1 MSNIIEKENAVKKVA
16 RLMWPY
22 FRPYKLMLIVA
33 ITASIITASTNGALA
48 VAVKYVFDDMFKPND
63 YTYLYILPIVVVIIY
78 VAKSGFLFLQGFLM
92 SYIGNKVI
100 EKLRNETFEKMVK
113 MPVKYYADQS
123 TGVLMSKITNDI
135 NLVQSSI
142 PTIINMFR
150 AVLTMIGLIG
160 VVIYMNYKLA
170 VIAIILYPIFIY
182 PLSIISK
189 KLRKYSTKGQ
199 ERMGDLTSV
208 LQESFS
214 GIRVVKAFVAE
225 NKEINRF
232 EHSNAETIKYANKSV
247 LAGNLASPLTEAL
260 GSFGIGAVLLIGGYQ
275 VISGQS
281 TPGTFLAFLAALVQ
295 IYEPVKLFAASNNA
309 LQASIAASERVFA
322 VFHETD
328 EDIENHGNIECNAEG
343 KVVEFKNVSFTYD
356 NNLYALKD
364 VSFTTK
370 AGSTVAFVGPSG
382 AGKTTM
388 ANLIPRFYDVNGGAI
403 LIDGINIKEYDL
415 YSLRHNIASV
425 SQDAFLFNDTI
436 RNNIGYSKDDAT
448 DEEIFAAAKAAYAN
462 EFIESF
468 PEKYDTLCG
477 ERGVKLSGGQK
488 QRITIA
494 RALLKNPPILILD
507 EATSALDTE
516 SERIVQKALDNLMKG
531 RTSFV
536 VAHRLST
543 ILNADMIVVFNKG
556 QIEAIGKHEEIVKT
570 SATYKRLYE
579 MQFKIEQEEKIADN
593 K

>member
-1 MSNIIEKENAVKKVA
+1 
-16 RLMWPY
+16 MWPY
-22 FRPYKLMLIVA
+22 FAPYKWLMFLA

-63 YTYLYILPIVVVIIY
+63 YTYLYILPIVVVVIY
-78 VAKSGFLFLQGFLM
+78 VAKSGFLFMQGFLM

-100 EKLRNETFEKMVK
+100 EKLRNETFEKMVRL
-113 MPVKYYADQS
+113 PVKYYSNQS
-123 TGVLMSKITNDI
+123 TGVLMSRITNDI

-142 PTIINMFR
+142 PTIISMFR
-150 AVLTMIGLIG
+150 AVLTMVGLIG
-160 VVIYMNYKLA
+160 VIFYMNYQLA
-170 VIAIILYPIFIY
+170 LIALVLYPIFIF

-189 KLRKYSTKGQ
+189 KLRKYSHLGQ

-225 NKEINRF
+225 EKEVDRF
-232 EHSNAETIKYANKSV
+232 EKANAQTIKYANKSV

-260 GSFGIGAVLLIGGYQ
+260 GSFGIGAVLLMGGYQ
-275 VISGQS
+275 VISGTS
-281 TPGTFLAFLAALVQ
+281 TTGTFIAFLAALVQ
-295 IYEPVKLFAASNNA
+295 IYEPVKLFANSNNA
-309 LQASIAASERVFA
+309 LQASIAASDRVFSM
-322 VFHETD
+322 FD
-328 EDIENHGNIECNAEG
+328 EEDEVIENKGTITCNAEG
-343 KVVEFKNVSFTYD
+343 KDIEFKNVSFKYD
-356 NNLYALKD
+356 NDIYALKD
-364 VSFTTK
+364 VSFKVK

-388 ANLIPRFYDVNGGAI
+388 AHLIPRFYDVTDGAI
-403 LIDGINIKEYDL
+403 LIGGVDIKEYDL
-415 YSLRHNIASV
+415 YSLRHNIATV

-436 RNNIGYSKDDAT
+436 RNNISYSKANAT
-448 DEEIFAAAKAAYAN
+448 DEEIKKAARAAYAD

-488 QRITIA
+488 QRVTIA

-516 SERIVQKALDNLMKG
+516 SERVVQKALDNLMQG

-556 QIEAIGKHEEIVKT
+556 GIEAIGRHEEILV
-570 SATYKRLYE
+570 SSPTYKKLYE
-579 MQFKIEQEEKIADN
+579 MQFKIEEMEQEKL
-593 K
+593 

>member
-1 MSNIIEKENAVKKVA
+1 
-16 RLMWPY
+16 MWPY
-22 FRPYKLMLIVA
+22 FAPYKWLMFLA
-33 ITASIITASTNGALA
+33 IAASIITASTNGALA

-63 YTYLYILPIVVVIIY
+63 YTYLFILPIVVILIY
-78 VAKSGFLFLQGFLM
+78 VAKSGFLFMQGFLM
-92 SYIGNKVI
+92 SFIGNKVI
-100 EKLRNETFEKMVK
+100 EKLRNETFEKMVRL
-113 MPVKYYADQS
+113 PVKYYSNQS
-123 TGVLMSKITNDI
+123 TGTLMSRITNDI

-142 PTIINMFR
+142 PTIISMFR

-160 VVIYMNYKLA
+160 VIFYMNYQLA
-170 VIAIILYPIFIY
+170 LIALVLYPIFIL

-189 KLRKYSTKGQ
+189 KLRKYSHLGQ

-225 NKEINRF
+225 EKEVERF
-232 EHSNAETIKYANKSV
+232 EKANAQTIKYANKSV

-260 GSFGIGAVLLIGGYQ
+260 GSLGIGAVLLMGGYQ
-275 VISGQS
+275 VISGTS
-281 TPGTFLAFLAALVQ
+281 TTGTFIAFLAALVQ
-295 IYEPVKLFAASNNA
+295 IYEPVKLFANSNNA
-309 LQASIAASERVFA
+309 LQASIAATDRVFSM
-322 VFHETD
+322 FD
-328 EDIENHGNIECNAEG
+328 EEDELIENKGTITCNAEG
-343 KVVEFKNVSFTYD
+343 KDIEFKNVSFKYD
-356 NNLYALKD
+356 NDVYALKD
-364 VSFTTK
+364 VSFKVK

-388 ANLIPRFYDVNGGAI
+388 AHLIPRFYDVTEGAI
-403 LIDGINIKEYDL
+403 LIGGVDIKDYDL
-415 YSLRHNIASV
+415 YSLRHNIATV

-436 RNNIGYSKDDAT
+436 RNNISYSKANAS
-448 DEEIFAAAKAAYAN
+448 DEEIKEASRAAYAD

-488 QRITIA
+488 QRVTIA

-516 SERIVQKALDNLMKG
+516 SERVVQKALDNLMQG

-556 QIEAIGKHEEIVKT
+556 GIEAIGRHEEILI
-570 SATYKRLYE
+570 SSPTYKKLYE
-579 MQFKIEQEEKIADN
+579 MQFKIEEMEQEQEKL
-593 K
+593 

>member
-1 MSNIIEKENAVKKVA
+1 
-16 RLMWPY
+16 MWPY
-22 FRPYKLMLIVA
+22 FAPYKWLMFLA

-63 YTYLYILPIVVVIIY
+63 YTYLYILPIVVVVIY
-78 VAKSGFLFLQGFLM
+78 VAKSGFLFMQGFLM

-100 EKLRNETFEKMVK
+100 EKLRNETFEKMVRL
-113 MPVKYYADQS
+113 PVKYYSNQS
-123 TGVLMSKITNDI
+123 TGVLMSRITNDI

-142 PTIINMFR
+142 PTIISMFR
-150 AVLTMIGLIG
+150 AVLTMVGLIG
-160 VVIYMNYKLA
+160 VIFYMNYQLA
-170 VIAIILYPIFIY
+170 LIALVLYPIFIF

-189 KLRKYSTKGQ
+189 KLRKYSHLGQ
-199 ERMGDLTSV
+199 ERMGTLTSV

-225 NKEINRF
+225 EKEVDRF
-232 EHSNAETIKYANKSV
+232 EKANAQTIKYANKSV

-260 GSFGIGAVLLIGGYQ
+260 GSFGIGAVLLMGGYQ
-275 VISGQS
+275 VISGTS
-281 TPGTFLAFLAALVQ
+281 TTGTFIAFLAALVQ
-295 IYEPVKLFAASNNA
+295 IYEPVKLFANSNNA
-309 LQASIAASERVFA
+309 LQASIAASDRVFSM
-322 VFHETD
+322 FD
-328 EDIENHGNIECNAEG
+328 EEDEIIENKGSIPCNAEG
-343 KVVEFKNVSFTYD
+343 KDIEFKNVSFKYD
-356 NNLYALKD
+356 NDIYALKD
-364 VSFTTK
+364 VSFKVK

-388 ANLIPRFYDVNGGAI
+388 AHLIPRFYDVTDGAI
-403 LIDGINIKEYDL
+403 LIGGVDIKEYDL
-415 YSLRHNIASV
+415 YSLRHNIATV

-436 RNNIGYSKDDAT
+436 RNNISYSKANAT
-448 DEEIFAAAKAAYAN
+448 DEEIKKAARAAYAD

-488 QRITIA
+488 QRVTIA

-516 SERIVQKALDNLMKG
+516 SERVVQKALDNLMQG

-556 QIEAIGKHEEIVKT
+556 GIEAIGRHEEILV
-570 SATYKRLYE
+570 SSPTYKKLYE
-579 MQFKIEQEEKIADN
+579 MQFKIEEMEQEML
-593 K
+593 

>member
-1 MSNIIEKENAVKKVA
+1 
-16 RLMWPY
+16 MWPY
-22 FRPYKLMLIVA
+22 FAPYKWLMFLA

-63 YTYLYILPIVVVIIY
+63 YTYLYILPIVVVVIY
-78 VAKSGFLFLQGFLM
+78 VAKSGFLFMQGFLM

-100 EKLRNETFEKMVK
+100 EKLRNETFEKMVRL
-113 MPVKYYADQS
+113 PVKYYSNQS
-123 TGVLMSKITNDI
+123 TGVLMSRITNDI

-142 PTIINMFR
+142 PTIISMFR
-150 AVLTMIGLIG
+150 AVLTMVGLIG
-160 VVIYMNYKLA
+160 VIFYMNYQLA
-170 VIAIILYPIFIY
+170 LIALVLYPIFIF

-189 KLRKYSTKGQ
+189 KLRKYSHLGQ

-225 NKEINRF
+225 EKEVDRF
-232 EHSNAETIKYANKSV
+232 EKANAQTIKYANKSV

-260 GSFGIGAVLLIGGYQ
+260 GSFGIGAVLLMGGYQ
-275 VISGQS
+275 VISGTS
-281 TPGTFLAFLAALVQ
+281 TTGTFIAFLAALVQ
-295 IYEPVKLFAASNNA
+295 IYEPVKLFANSNNA
-309 LQASIAASERVFA
+309 LQASIAASDRVFSM
-322 VFHETD
+322 FD
-328 EDIENHGNIECNAEG
+328 EEDEIIENKGSIPCNAEG
-343 KVVEFKNVSFTYD
+343 KDIEFKNVSFKYD
-356 NNLYALKD
+356 NDIYALKD
-364 VSFTTK
+364 VSFKVK

-388 ANLIPRFYDVNGGAI
+388 AHLIPRFYDVTDGAI
-403 LIDGINIKEYDL
+403 LIGGVDIKEYDL
-415 YSLRHNIASV
+415 YSLRHNIATV

-436 RNNIGYSKDDAT
+436 RNNISYSKANAT
-448 DEEIFAAAKAAYAN
+448 DEEIKKAARAAYAD

-488 QRITIA
+488 QRVTIA

-516 SERIVQKALDNLMKG
+516 SERVVQKALDNLMQG

-556 QIEAIGKHEEIVKT
+556 GIEAIGRHEEIVV
-570 SATYKRLYE
+570 SSPTYKKLYE
-579 MQFKIEQEEKIADN
+579 MQFKIEEMEQEML
-593 K
+593 

>member
-1 MSNIIEKENAVKKVA
+1 
-16 RLMWPY
+16 MWPY
-22 FRPYKLMLIVA
+22 FAPYKWLMFLA

-63 YTYLYILPIVVVIIY
+63 YTYLYILPIVVVVIY
-78 VAKSGFLFLQGFLM
+78 VAKSGFLFMQGFLM

-100 EKLRNETFEKMVK
+100 EKLRNETFEKMVRL
-113 MPVKYYADQS
+113 PVKYYSNQS
-123 TGVLMSKITNDI
+123 TGVLMSRITNDI

-142 PTIINMFR
+142 PTIISMFR
-150 AVLTMIGLIG
+150 AVLTMVGLIG
-160 VVIYMNYKLA
+160 VIFYMNYQLA
-170 VIAIILYPIFIY
+170 LIALVLYPIFIF

-189 KLRKYSTKGQ
+189 KLRKYSHLGQ

-225 NKEINRF
+225 EKEVDRF
-232 EHSNAETIKYANKSV
+232 EKANAQTIKYANKSV

-260 GSFGIGAVLLIGGYQ
+260 GSFGIGAVLLMGGYQ
-275 VISGQS
+275 VISGTS
-281 TPGTFLAFLAALVQ
+281 TTGTFIAFLAALVQ
-295 IYEPVKLFAASNNA
+295 IYEPVKLFANSNNA
-309 LQASIAASERVFA
+309 LQASIAASDRVFSM
-322 VFHETD
+322 FD
-328 EDIENHGNIECNAEG
+328 EEDEVIENKGTITCNAEG
-343 KVVEFKNVSFTYD
+343 KDIEFKNVSFKYD
-356 NNLYALKD
+356 NDIYALKD
-364 VSFTTK
+364 VSFTVK
-370 AGSTVAFVGPSG
+370 AGSTIAFVGPSG

-388 ANLIPRFYDVNGGAI
+388 AHLIPRFYDVTDGAI
-403 LIDGINIKEYDL
+403 LIGGVDIKEYDL
-415 YSLRHNIASV
+415 YSLRHNIATV

-436 RNNIGYSKDDAT
+436 RNNISYSKANAT
-448 DEEIFAAAKAAYAN
+448 DEEIKKAARAAYAD

-488 QRITIA
+488 QRVTIA

-516 SERIVQKALDNLMKG
+516 SERVVQKALDNLMQG

-556 QIEAIGKHEEIVKT
+556 GIEAIGRHEEIVV
-570 SATYKRLYE
+570 SSPTYKKLYE
-579 MQFKIEQEEKIADN
+579 MQFKIEEMEQEKL
-593 K
+593 

>member
-1 MSNIIEKENAVKKVA
+1 
-16 RLMWPY
+16 MWPY
-22 FRPYKLMLIVA
+22 FAPYKWLMFLA

-63 YTYLYILPIVVVIIY
+63 YTYLYILPIVVVVIY
-78 VAKSGFLFLQGFLM
+78 VAKSGFLFMQGFLM

-100 EKLRNETFEKMVK
+100 EKLRNEIFEKMVRL
-113 MPVKYYADQS
+113 PVKYYSNQS
-123 TGVLMSKITNDI
+123 TGVLMSRITNDI

-142 PTIINMFR
+142 PTIISMFR
-150 AVLTMIGLIG
+150 AVLTMVGLIG
-160 VVIYMNYKLA
+160 VIFYMNYQLA
-170 VIAIILYPIFIY
+170 LIALVLYPIFIF

-189 KLRKYSTKGQ
+189 KLRKYSHLGQ

-225 NKEINRF
+225 EKEVDRF
-232 EHSNAETIKYANKSV
+232 EKANAQTIKYANKSV

-275 VISGQS
+275 VISGTS
-281 TPGTFLAFLAALVQ
+281 TTGTFIAFLAALVQ
-295 IYEPVKLFAASNNA
+295 IYEPVKLFANSNNA
-309 LQASIAASERVFA
+309 LQASIAASDRVFSM
-322 VFHETD
+322 FD
-328 EDIENHGNIECNAEG
+328 EEDEIIENKGRTPCNAEG
-343 KVVEFKNVSFTYD
+343 KDIEFKNVSFKYD
-356 NNLYALKD
+356 NDIYALKD
-364 VSFTTK
+364 VSFKVK

-388 ANLIPRFYDVNGGAI
+388 AHLIPRFYDVTDGAI
-403 LIDGINIKEYDL
+403 LIGGVDIKEYDL
-415 YSLRHNIASV
+415 YSLRHNIATV

-436 RNNIGYSKDDAT
+436 RNNISYSKANAT
-448 DEEIFAAAKAAYAN
+448 DEEIKKAARAAYAD

-488 QRITIA
+488 QRVTIA

-516 SERIVQKALDNLMKG
+516 SERVVQKALDNLMQG

-556 QIEAIGKHEEIVKT
+556 GIEAIGRHEEILV
-570 SATYKRLYE
+570 SSPTYKKLYE
-579 MQFKIEQEEKIADN
+579 MQFKIEEMEQEKL
-593 K
+593 

>member
-1 MSNIIEKENAVKKVA
+1 
-16 RLMWPY
+16 MWPY
-22 FRPYKLMLIVA
+22 FAPYKWLLFLA

-63 YTYLYILPIVVVIIY
+63 YTYLYILPIVVVVIY
-78 VAKSGFLFLQGFLM
+78 VAKSGFLFMQGFLM

-100 EKLRNETFEKMVK
+100 EKLRNETFEKMVRL
-113 MPVKYYADQS
+113 PVKYYSNQS
-123 TGVLMSKITNDI
+123 TGVLMSRITNDI

-142 PTIINMFR
+142 PTIISMFR
-150 AVLTMIGLIG
+150 AVLTMVGLIG
-160 VVIYMNYKLA
+160 VIIYMNYQLA
-170 VIAIILYPIFIY
+170 LIALVLYPIFIV

-189 KLRKYSTKGQ
+189 KLRKYSHLGQ
-199 ERMGDLTSV
+199 ERMGTLTSV

-225 NKEINRF
+225 EKEVDRF
-232 EHSNAETIKYANKSV
+232 EKANAQTIKYANKSV

-275 VISGQS
+275 VISGTS
-281 TPGTFLAFLAALVQ
+281 TTGTFIAFLAALVQ
-295 IYEPVKLFAASNNA
+295 IYEPVKLFANSNNA
-309 LQASIAASERVFA
+309 LQASIAASDRVFSM
-322 VFHETD
+322 FD
-328 EDIENHGNIECNAEG
+328 EEDEIIENKGRTPCNAEG
-343 KVVEFKNVSFTYD
+343 KDIEFKNVSFKYD
-356 NNLYALKD
+356 NDIYALKD
-364 VSFTTK
+364 VSFKVK

-388 ANLIPRFYDVNGGAI
+388 AHLIPRFYDVTDGAI
-403 LIDGINIKEYDL
+403 LIGGVDIKEYDL
-415 YSLRHNIASV
+415 YSLRHNIATV

-436 RNNIGYSKDDAT
+436 RNNISYSKANAT
-448 DEEIFAAAKAAYAN
+448 DEEIKKAARAAYAD

-488 QRITIA
+488 QRVTIA

-516 SERIVQKALDNLMKG
+516 SERVVQKALDNLMQG

-556 QIEAIGKHEEIVKT
+556 GIEAIGRHEEIVV
-570 SATYKRLYE
+570 SSPTYKKLYE
-579 MQFKIEQEEKIADN
+579 MQFKIEEMEQEKL
-593 K
+593 

>member
-1 MSNIIEKENAVKKVA
+1 
-16 RLMWPY
+16 MWPY
-22 FRPYKLMLIVA
+22 FAPYKWLMFLA

-63 YTYLYILPIVVVIIY
+63 YTYLYILPIVVVVIY
-78 VAKSGFLFLQGFLM
+78 VAKSGFLFMQGFLM

-100 EKLRNETFEKMVK
+100 EKLRNETFEKMVRL
-113 MPVKYYADQS
+113 PVKYYSNQS
-123 TGVLMSKITNDI
+123 TGVLMSRITNDI

-142 PTIINMFR
+142 PTIISMFR
-150 AVLTMIGLIG
+150 AVLTMVGLIG
-160 VVIYMNYKLA
+160 VIFYMNYQLA
-170 VIAIILYPIFIY
+170 LIALVLYPIFIF

-189 KLRKYSTKGQ
+189 KLRKYSHLGQ

-225 NKEINRF
+225 EKEVDRF
-232 EHSNAETIKYANKSV
+232 EKANAQTIKYANKSV

-260 GSFGIGAVLLIGGYQ
+260 GSFGIGAVLLMGGYQ
-275 VISGQS
+275 VISGTS
-281 TPGTFLAFLAALVQ
+281 TTGTFIAFLAALVQ
-295 IYEPVKLFAASNNA
+295 IYEPVKLFANSNNA
-309 LQASIAASERVFA
+309 LQASIAASDRVFSM
-322 VFHETD
+322 FD
-328 EDIENHGNIECNAEG
+328 EEDEVIENKGTITCNAEG
-343 KVVEFKNVSFTYD
+343 KDIEFKKVNFKYD
-356 NNLYALKD
+356 NDIYALKD
-364 VSFTTK
+364 VSFKVK
-370 AGSTVAFVGPSG
+370 AGSTIAFVGPSG

-388 ANLIPRFYDVNGGAI
+388 AHLIPRFYDVTDGAI
-403 LIDGINIKEYDL
+403 LIGGVDIKEYDL
-415 YSLRHNIASV
+415 YSLRHNIATV

-436 RNNIGYSKDDAT
+436 RNNISYSKANAT
-448 DEEIFAAAKAAYAN
+448 DEEIKKAARAAYAD

-488 QRITIA
+488 QRVTIA

-516 SERIVQKALDNLMKG
+516 SERVVQKALDNLMQG

-556 QIEAIGKHEEIVKT
+556 GIEAIGRHEEILV
-570 SATYKRLYE
+570 SSPTYKKLYE
-579 MQFKIEQEEKIADN
+579 MQFKIEEMEQEKL
-593 K
+593 

>member
-1 MSNIIEKENAVKKVA
+1 
-16 RLMWPY
+16 MWPY
-22 FRPYKLMLIVA
+22 FAPYKWLMFLA

-63 YTYLYILPIVVVIIY
+63 YTYLYILPIVVVVIY
-78 VAKSGFLFLQGFLM
+78 VAKSGFLFMQGFLM

-100 EKLRNETFEKMVK
+100 EKLRNETFEKMVRL
-113 MPVKYYADQS
+113 PVKYYSNQS
-123 TGVLMSKITNDI
+123 TGVLMSRITNDI

-142 PTIINMFR
+142 PTIISMFR
-150 AVLTMIGLIG
+150 AVLTMVGLIG
-160 VVIYMNYKLA
+160 VIFYMNYQLA
-170 VIAIILYPIFIY
+170 LIALVLYPIFIF

-189 KLRKYSTKGQ
+189 KLRKYSHLGQ

-225 NKEINRF
+225 EKEVDRF
-232 EHSNAETIKYANKSV
+232 EKANAQTIKYANKSV

-275 VISGQS
+275 VISGTS
-281 TPGTFLAFLAALVQ
+281 TTGTFIAFLAALVQ
-295 IYEPVKLFAASNNA
+295 IYEPVKLFANSNNA
-309 LQASIAASERVFA
+309 LQASIAASDRVFSM
-322 VFHETD
+322 FD
-328 EDIENHGNIECNAEG
+328 EEDEIIENKGRTPCNAEG
-343 KVVEFKNVSFTYD
+343 KDIEFKNVSFKYD
-356 NNLYALKD
+356 NDIYALKD
-364 VSFTTK
+364 VSFKVK

-388 ANLIPRFYDVNGGAI
+388 AHLIPRFYDVTDGAI
-403 LIDGINIKEYDL
+403 LIGGVDIKEYDL
-415 YSLRHNIASV
+415 YSLRHNIATV

-436 RNNIGYSKDDAT
+436 RNNISYSKANAT
-448 DEEIFAAAKAAYAN
+448 DEEIKKAARAAYAD

-488 QRITIA
+488 QRVTIA

-516 SERIVQKALDNLMKG
+516 SERVVQKALDNLMQG

-556 QIEAIGKHEEIVKT
+556 GIEAIGRHEEILV
-570 SATYKRLYE
+570 SSPTYKKLYE
-579 MQFKIEQEEKIADN
+579 MQFKIEEMEQEKL
-593 K
+593 

>member
-1 MSNIIEKENAVKKVA
+1 
-16 RLMWPY
+16 MWPY
-22 FRPYKLMLIVA
+22 FAPYKWLLFLA

-63 YTYLYILPIVVVIIY
+63 YTYLYILPIVVVVIY
-78 VAKSGFLFLQGFLM
+78 VAKSGFLFMQGFLM

-100 EKLRNETFEKMVK
+100 EKLRNETFEKMVRL
-113 MPVKYYADQS
+113 PVKYYSNQS
-123 TGVLMSKITNDI
+123 TGVLMSRITNDI

-142 PTIINMFR
+142 PTIISMFR
-150 AVLTMIGLIG
+150 AVLTMVGLIG
-160 VVIYMNYKLA
+160 VIIYMNYQLA
-170 VIAIILYPIFIY
+170 LIALVLYPIFIV

-189 KLRKYSTKGQ
+189 KLRKYSHLGQ
-199 ERMGDLTSV
+199 ERMGTLTSV

-225 NKEINRF
+225 EKEVDRF
-232 EHSNAETIKYANKSV
+232 EKANAQTIKYANKSV

-275 VISGQS
+275 VISGTS
-281 TPGTFLAFLAALVQ
+281 TTGTFIAFLAALVQ
-295 IYEPVKLFAASNNA
+295 IYEPVKLFANSNNA
-309 LQASIAASERVFA
+309 LQASIAASDRVFSM
-322 VFHETD
+322 FD
-328 EDIENHGNIECNAEG
+328 EEDEIIENKGSIPCNAEG
-343 KVVEFKNVSFTYD
+343 KDIEFKNVSFKYD
-356 NNLYALKD
+356 NDIYALKD
-364 VSFTTK
+364 VSFKVK

-388 ANLIPRFYDVNGGAI
+388 AHLIPRFYDVTDGAI
-403 LIDGINIKEYDL
+403 LIGGVDIKEYDL
-415 YSLRHNIASV
+415 YSLRHNIATV

-436 RNNIGYSKDDAT
+436 RNNISYSKANAT
-448 DEEIFAAAKAAYAN
+448 DEEIKKAARAAYAD

-488 QRITIA
+488 QRVTIA

-516 SERIVQKALDNLMKG
+516 SERVVQKALDNLMQG

-556 QIEAIGKHEEIVKT
+556 GIEAIGRHEEIVV
-570 SATYKRLYE
+570 SSPTYKKLYE
-579 MQFKIEQEEKIADN
+579 MQFKIEEMEQEML
-593 K
+593 

>member
-1 MSNIIEKENAVKKVA
+1 
-16 RLMWPY
+16 MWPY
-22 FRPYKLMLIVA
+22 FAPYKWLMFLA

-63 YTYLYILPIVVVIIY
+63 YTYLYILPIVVVVIY
-78 VAKSGFLFLQGFLM
+78 VAKSGFLFMQGFLM

-100 EKLRNETFEKMVK
+100 EKLRNETFEKMVRL
-113 MPVKYYADQS
+113 PVKYYSNQS
-123 TGVLMSKITNDI
+123 TGVLMSRITNDI

-142 PTIINMFR
+142 PTIISMFR
-150 AVLTMIGLIG
+150 AVLTMVGLIG
-160 VVIYMNYKLA
+160 VIFYMNYQLA
-170 VIAIILYPIFIY
+170 LIALVLYPIFIF

-189 KLRKYSTKGQ
+189 KLRKYSHLGQ

-225 NKEINRF
+225 EKEVDRF
-232 EHSNAETIKYANKSV
+232 EKANAQTIKYANKSV

-275 VISGQS
+275 VISGTS
-281 TPGTFLAFLAALVQ
+281 TTGTFIAFLAALVQ
-295 IYEPVKLFAASNNA
+295 IYEPVKLFANSNNA
-309 LQASIAASERVFA
+309 LQASIAASDRVFSM
-322 VFHETD
+322 FD
-328 EDIENHGNIECNAEG
+328 EEDEVIENKGTITCNAEG
-343 KVVEFKNVSFTYD
+343 KDIEFKNVSFKYD
-356 NNLYALKD
+356 NDIYALKD
-364 VSFTTK
+364 VSFKVK

-388 ANLIPRFYDVNGGAI
+388 AHLIPRFYDVTDGAI
-403 LIDGINIKEYDL
+403 LIGGVDIKEYDL
-415 YSLRHNIASV
+415 YSLRHNIATV

-436 RNNIGYSKDDAT
+436 RNNISYSKANAT
-448 DEEIFAAAKAAYAN
+448 DEEIKKAARAAYAD

-488 QRITIA
+488 QRVTIA

-516 SERIVQKALDNLMKG
+516 SERVVQKALDNLMQG

-556 QIEAIGKHEEIVKT
+556 GIEAIGRHEEILV
-570 SATYKRLYE
+570 SSPTYKKLYE
-579 MQFKIEQEEKIADN
+579 MQFKIEEMEQEKL
-593 K
+593 

>member
-1 MSNIIEKENAVKKVA
+1 
-16 RLMWPY
+16 MWPY
-22 FRPYKLMLIVA
+22 FAPYKWLMFLA

-63 YTYLYILPIVVVIIY
+63 YTYLYILPIVVVVIY
-78 VAKSGFLFLQGFLM
+78 VAKSGFLFMQGFLM

-100 EKLRNETFEKMVK
+100 KKLRNETFEKMVRL
-113 MPVKYYADQS
+113 PVKYYSNQS
-123 TGVLMSKITNDI
+123 TGVLMSRITNDI

-142 PTIINMFR
+142 PTIISMFR
-150 AVLTMIGLIG
+150 AVLTMVGLIG
-160 VVIYMNYKLA
+160 VIFYMNYQLA
-170 VIAIILYPIFIY
+170 LIALVLYPIFIF

-189 KLRKYSTKGQ
+189 KLRKYSHLGQ

-225 NKEINRF
+225 EKEVDRF
-232 EHSNAETIKYANKSV
+232 EKANAQTIKYANKSV

-260 GSFGIGAVLLIGGYQ
+260 GSFGIGAVLLMGGYQ
-275 VISGQS
+275 VISGTS
-281 TPGTFLAFLAALVQ
+281 TTGTFIAFLAALVQ
-295 IYEPVKLFAASNNA
+295 IYEPVKLFANSNNA
-309 LQASIAASERVFA
+309 LQASIAASDRVFSM
-322 VFHETD
+322 FD
-328 EDIENHGNIECNAEG
+328 EEDEVIENKGTITCNAEG
-343 KVVEFKNVSFTYD
+343 KDIEFKNVSFKYD
-356 NNLYALKD
+356 NDIYALKD
-364 VSFTTK
+364 VSFKVK
-370 AGSTVAFVGPSG
+370 AGSTIAFVGPSG

-388 ANLIPRFYDVNGGAI
+388 AHLIPRFYDVTDGAI
-403 LIDGINIKEYDL
+403 LIGGVDIKEYDL
-415 YSLRHNIASV
+415 YSLRHNIATV

-436 RNNIGYSKDDAT
+436 RNNISYSKANAT
-448 DEEIFAAAKAAYAN
+448 DEEIKKAARAAYAD

-488 QRITIA
+488 QRVTIA

-516 SERIVQKALDNLMKG
+516 SERVVQKALDNLMQG

-556 QIEAIGKHEEIVKT
+556 GIEAIGRHEEILV
-570 SATYKRLYE
+570 SSPTYKKLYE
-579 MQFKIEQEEKIADN
+579 MQFKIEEMEQEKL
-593 K
+593 

>member
-1 MSNIIEKENAVKKVA
+1 
-16 RLMWPY
+16 MWPY
-22 FRPYKLMLIVA
+22 FAPYKWLLFLAVA
-33 ITASIITASTNGALA
+33 ASIITASTNGALA
-48 VAVKYVFDDMFKPND
+48 IAVKWVFDDMFKPND
-63 YTYLYILPIVVVIIY
+63 YTYLYILPIAVVIIY
-78 VAKSGFLFLQGFLM
+78 IAKSGFLFMQGFLM

-100 EKLRNETFEKMVK
+100 EKLRNETFEKMVRL
-113 MPVKYYADQS
+113 PVKYYADQS
-123 TGVLMSKITNDI
+123 TGALMSRITNDI

-160 VVIYMNYKLA
+160 VILYMNYKLA
-170 VIAIILYPIFIY
+170 LIAIVLYPIFIF

-189 KLRKYSTKGQ
+189 KLRKYSRIGQ

-225 NKEINRF
+225 EKEVERF
-232 EHSNAETIKYANKSV
+232 EKANAQTIKYANKSV
-247 LAGNLASPLTEAL
+247 FAGTLASPLTEAL

-275 VISGQS
+275 VISGTS
-281 TPGTFLAFLAALVQ
+281 TTGTFIAFLAALVQ
-295 IYEPVKLFAASNNA
+295 IYEPVKLFANSNNA
-309 LQASIAASERVFA
+309 LQASIAASDRVFA
-322 VFHETD
+322 MFD
-328 EDIENHGNIECNAEG
+328 EEDEIIENKGTIECNAEG
-343 KVVEFKNVSFTYD
+343 KDIEFKNVSFKYSND
-356 NNLYALKD
+356 IYALKN
-364 VSFTTK
+364 VSFKVK

-388 ANLIPRFYDVNGGAI
+388 AHLIPRFYDVTEGAI
-403 LIDGINIKEYDL
+403 LIGGIDIKEYDL
-415 YSLRHNIASV
+415 YSLRHNIATV

-436 RNNIGYSKDDAT
+436 RNNISYSVDNAT
-448 DEEIFAAAKAAYAN
+448 DEEIKKAAKAAYAD

-468 PEKYDTLCG
+468 PESYNTLCG

-488 QRITIA
+488 QRVTIA

-516 SERIVQKALDNLMKG
+516 SERVVQKALDNLMVG

-556 QIEAIGKHEEIVKT
+556 GIEAIGRHEEIVIT
-570 SATYKRLYE
+570 SPTYKKLYE
-579 MQFKIEQEEKIADN
+579 MQFKLEEEEKEMEQEKEKVIL
-593 K
+593 

>member
-1 MSNIIEKENAVKKVA
+1 
-16 RLMWPY
+16 MWPY
-22 FRPYKLMLIVA
+22 FAPYKWLMFLA

-63 YTYLYILPIVVVIIY
+63 YTYLYILPIVVVVIY
-78 VAKSGFLFLQGFLM
+78 VAKSGFLFMQGFLM

-100 EKLRNETFEKMVK
+100 EKLRNETFEKMVRL
-113 MPVKYYADQS
+113 PVKYYSNQS
-123 TGVLMSKITNDI
+123 TGVLMSRITNDI

-142 PTIINMFR
+142 PTIISMFR
-150 AVLTMIGLIG
+150 AVLTMVGLIG
-160 VVIYMNYKLA
+160 VIFYMNYQLA
-170 VIAIILYPIFIY
+170 LIALVLYPIFIF

-189 KLRKYSTKGQ
+189 KLRKYSHLGQ

-225 NKEINRF
+225 EKEVDRF
-232 EHSNAETIKYANKSV
+232 EKANAQTIKYANKSV

-260 GSFGIGAVLLIGGYQ
+260 GSFGIGAVLLMGGYQ
-275 VISGQS
+275 VISGTS
-281 TPGTFLAFLAALVQ
+281 TTGTFIAFLAALVQ
-295 IYEPVKLFAASNNA
+295 IYEPVKLFANSNNA
-309 LQASIAASERVFA
+309 LQASIAASDRVFSM
-322 VFHETD
+322 FD
-328 EDIENHGNIECNAEG
+328 EEDEVIENKGTITCNAEG
-343 KVVEFKNVSFTYD
+343 KDIEFKNVSFKYD
-356 NNLYALKD
+356 NDIYALKD
-364 VSFTTK
+364 VSFKVK

-388 ANLIPRFYDVNGGAI
+388 AHLIPRFYDVTDGAI
-403 LIDGINIKEYDL
+403 LIGGVDIKEYDL
-415 YSLRHNIASV
+415 YSLRHNIATV

-436 RNNIGYSKDDAT
+436 RNNISYSKANAT
-448 DEEIFAAAKAAYAN
+448 DEEIKKAARAAYAD

-488 QRITIA
+488 QRVTIA

-516 SERIVQKALDNLMKG
+516 SERVVQKALDNLMQG

-556 QIEAIGKHEEIVKT
+556 GIEAIGRHEEIVV
-570 SATYKRLYE
+570 SSPTYKKLYE
-579 MQFKIEQEEKIADN
+579 MQFKIEEMEQEKL
-593 K
+593 

>member
-1 MSNIIEKENAVKKVA
+1 
-16 RLMWPY
+16 MWPY
-22 FRPYKLMLIVA
+22 FAPYKWLMFLA

-63 YTYLYILPIVVVIIY
+63 YTYLYILPIVVVVIY
-78 VAKSGFLFLQGFLM
+78 VAKSGFLFMQGFLM

-100 EKLRNETFEKMVK
+100 EKLRNETFEKMVRL
-113 MPVKYYADQS
+113 PVKYYSNQS
-123 TGVLMSKITNDI
+123 TGVLMSRITNDI

-142 PTIINMFR
+142 PTIISMFR
-150 AVLTMIGLIG
+150 AVLTMVGLIG
-160 VVIYMNYKLA
+160 VIFYMNYQLA
-170 VIAIILYPIFIY
+170 LIALVLYPIFIF

-189 KLRKYSTKGQ
+189 KLRKYSHLGQ

-225 NKEINRF
+225 EKEVDRF
-232 EHSNAETIKYANKSV
+232 EKANAQTIKYANKSV

-260 GSFGIGAVLLIGGYQ
+260 GSFGIGAVLLMGGYQ
-275 VISGQS
+275 VISGTS
-281 TPGTFLAFLAALVQ
+281 TTGTFIAFLAALVQ
-295 IYEPVKLFAASNNA
+295 IYEPVKLFANSNNA
-309 LQASIAASERVFA
+309 LQASIAASDRVFSM
-322 VFHETD
+322 FD
-328 EDIENHGNIECNAEG
+328 EEDEVIENKGTITCNAEG
-343 KVVEFKNVSFTYD
+343 KDIEFKNVSFKYD
-356 NNLYALKD
+356 NDIYALKD
-364 VSFTTK
+364 VSFKVK
-370 AGSTVAFVGPSG
+370 AGSTIAFVGPSG

-388 ANLIPRFYDVNGGAI
+388 AHLIPRFYDVTDGAI
-403 LIDGINIKEYDL
+403 LIGGVDIKEYDL
-415 YSLRHNIASV
+415 YSLRHNIATV

-436 RNNIGYSKDDAT
+436 RNNISYSKANAT
-448 DEEIFAAAKAAYAN
+448 DEEIKKAARAAYAD

-488 QRITIA
+488 QRVTIA

-516 SERIVQKALDNLMKG
+516 SERVVQKALDNLMQG

-556 QIEAIGKHEEIVKT
+556 GIEAIGRHEEIVV
-570 SATYKRLYE
+570 SSPTYKKLYE
-579 MQFKIEQEEKIADN
+579 MQFKIEEMEQEKL
-593 K
+593 

>member
-1 MSNIIEKENAVKKVA
+1 
-16 RLMWPY
+16 MWPY
-22 FRPYKLMLIVA
+22 FAPYKWLMFLA

-63 YTYLYILPIVVVIIY
+63 YTYLYILPIVVVVIY
-78 VAKSGFLFLQGFLM
+78 VAKSGFLFMQGFLM

-100 EKLRNETFEKMVK
+100 EKLRNETFEKMVRL
-113 MPVKYYADQS
+113 PVKYYSNQS
-123 TGVLMSKITNDI
+123 TGVLMSRITNDI

-142 PTIINMFR
+142 PTIISMFR
-150 AVLTMIGLIG
+150 AVLTMVGLIG
-160 VVIYMNYKLA
+160 VIFYMNYQLA
-170 VIAIILYPIFIY
+170 LIALVLYPIFIF

-189 KLRKYSTKGQ
+189 KLRKYSHLGQ

-225 NKEINRF
+225 EKEVDRF
-232 EHSNAETIKYANKSV
+232 EKANAQTIKYANKSV

-260 GSFGIGAVLLIGGYQ
+260 GSFGIGAVLLMGGYQ
-275 VISGQS
+275 VISGTS
-281 TPGTFLAFLAALVQ
+281 TTGTFIAFLAALVQ
-295 IYEPVKLFAASNNA
+295 IYEPVKLFANSNNA
-309 LQASIAASERVFA
+309 LQASIAASDRVFSM
-322 VFHETD
+322 FD
-328 EDIENHGNIECNAEG
+328 EEDEVIENKGTITCNAEG
-343 KVVEFKNVSFTYD
+343 KDIEFKKVSFKYD
-356 NNLYALKD
+356 NDIYALKD
-364 VSFTTK
+364 VSFKVK
-370 AGSTVAFVGPSG
+370 AGSTIAFVGPSG

-388 ANLIPRFYDVNGGAI
+388 AHLIPRFYDVTDGAI
-403 LIDGINIKEYDL
+403 LIGGVDIKEYDL
-415 YSLRHNIASV
+415 YSLRHNIATV

-436 RNNIGYSKDDAT
+436 RNNISYSKANAT
-448 DEEIFAAAKAAYAN
+448 DEEIKKAARAAYAD

-488 QRITIA
+488 QRVTIA

-516 SERIVQKALDNLMKG
+516 SERVVQKALDNLMQG

-556 QIEAIGKHEEIVKT
+556 GIEAIGRHEEILV
-570 SATYKRLYE
+570 SSPTYKKLYE
-579 MQFKIEQEEKIADN
+579 MQFKIEEMEQEKL
-593 K
+593 

>member
-1 MSNIIEKENAVKKVA
+1 
-16 RLMWPY
+16 MWPY
-22 FRPYKLMLIVA
+22 FAPYKWLLFLA

-63 YTYLYILPIVVVIIY
+63 YTYLYILPIVVVVIY
-78 VAKSGFLFLQGFLM
+78 VAKSGFLFMQGFLM
-92 SYIGNKVI
+92 SYIVNKVI
-100 EKLRNETFEKMVK
+100 EKLRNETFEKMVRL
-113 MPVKYYADQS
+113 PVKYYSNQS
-123 TGVLMSKITNDI
+123 TGVLMSRITNDI

-142 PTIINMFR
+142 PTIISMFR
-150 AVLTMIGLIG
+150 AVLTMVGLIG
-160 VVIYMNYKLA
+160 VIIYMNYQLA
-170 VIAIILYPIFIY
+170 LIALVLYPIFIV

-189 KLRKYSTKGQ
+189 KLRKYSHLGQ
-199 ERMGDLTSV
+199 ERMGTLTSV

-225 NKEINRF
+225 EKEVDRF
-232 EHSNAETIKYANKSV
+232 EKANAQTIKYANKSV

-260 GSFGIGAVLLIGGYQ
+260 GSFGIGAVLLMGGYQ
-275 VISGQS
+275 VISGTS
-281 TPGTFLAFLAALVQ
+281 TTGTFIAFLAALVQ
-295 IYEPVKLFAASNNA
+295 IYEPVKLFANSNNA
-309 LQASIAASERVFA
+309 LQASIAASDRVFSM
-322 VFHETD
+322 FD
-328 EDIENHGNIECNAEG
+328 EEDEIIENKGSIPCNAEG
-343 KVVEFKNVSFTYD
+343 KDIEFKNVSFKYD
-356 NNLYALKD
+356 NDIYALKD
-364 VSFTTK
+364 VSFKVK

-388 ANLIPRFYDVNGGAI
+388 AHLIPRFYDVTDGAI
-403 LIDGINIKEYDL
+403 LIGGVDIKEYDL
-415 YSLRHNIASV
+415 YSLRHNIATV

-436 RNNIGYSKDDAT
+436 RNNISYSKANAT
-448 DEEIFAAAKAAYAN
+448 DEEIKKAARAAYAD

-488 QRITIA
+488 QRVTIA

-516 SERIVQKALDNLMKG
+516 SERVVQKALDNLMQG

-556 QIEAIGKHEEIVKT
+556 GIEAIGRHEEIVV
-570 SATYKRLYE
+570 SSPTYKKLYE
-579 MQFKIEQEEKIADN
+579 MQFKIEEMEQEML
-593 K
+593 

>member
-1 MSNIIEKENAVKKVA
+1 
-16 RLMWPY
+16 MWPY
-22 FRPYKLMLIVA
+22 FAPYKWLMFLA

-63 YTYLYILPIVVVIIY
+63 YTYLYILPIVVVVIY
-78 VAKSGFLFLQGFLM
+78 VAKSGFLFMQGFLM

-100 EKLRNETFEKMVK
+100 EKLRNETFEKMVRL
-113 MPVKYYADQS
+113 PVKYYSNQS
-123 TGVLMSKITNDI
+123 TGVLMSRITNDI

-142 PTIINMFR
+142 PTIISMFR
-150 AVLTMIGLIG
+150 AVLTMVGLIG
-160 VVIYMNYKLA
+160 VIFYMNYQLA
-170 VIAIILYPIFIY
+170 LIALVLYPIFIF

-189 KLRKYSTKGQ
+189 KLRKYSHLGQ

-225 NKEINRF
+225 EKEVDRF
-232 EHSNAETIKYANKSV
+232 EKANAQTIKYANKSV

-260 GSFGIGAVLLIGGYQ
+260 GSFGIGAVLLMGGYQ
-275 VISGQS
+275 VISGTS
-281 TPGTFLAFLAALVQ
+281 TTGTFIAFLAALVQ
-295 IYEPVKLFAASNNA
+295 IYEPVKLFANSNNA
-309 LQASIAASERVFA
+309 LQASIAASDRVFSM
-322 VFHETD
+322 FD
-328 EDIENHGNIECNAEG
+328 EEDEIIENKGSIPCNAEG
-343 KVVEFKNVSFTYD
+343 KDIEFKNVSFKYD
-356 NNLYALKD
+356 NDIYALKD
-364 VSFTTK
+364 VSFKVK
-370 AGSTVAFVGPSG
+370 AGSTIAFVGPSG

-388 ANLIPRFYDVNGGAI
+388 AHLIPRFYDVTDGAI
-403 LIDGINIKEYDL
+403 LIGGVDIKEYDL
-415 YSLRHNIASV
+415 YSLRHNIATV

-436 RNNIGYSKDDAT
+436 RNNISYSKANAT
-448 DEEIFAAAKAAYAN
+448 DEEIKKAARAAYAD

-488 QRITIA
+488 QRVTIA

-516 SERIVQKALDNLMKG
+516 SERVVQKALDNLMQG

-556 QIEAIGKHEEIVKT
+556 GIEAIGRHEEILV
-570 SATYKRLYE
+570 SSPTYKKLYE
-579 MQFKIEQEEKIADN
+579 MQFKIEEMEQEKL
-593 K
+593 

>member
-1 MSNIIEKENAVKKVA
+1 
-16 RLMWPY
+16 MWPY
-22 FRPYKLMLIVA
+22 FAPYKWLLFLA

-63 YTYLYILPIVVVIIY
+63 YTYLYILPIVVVVIY
-78 VAKSGFLFLQGFLM
+78 VAKSGFLFMQGFLM

-100 EKLRNETFEKMVK
+100 EKLRNETFEKMVRL
-113 MPVKYYADQS
+113 PVKYYSNQS
-123 TGVLMSKITNDI
+123 TGVLMSRITNDI

-142 PTIINMFR
+142 PTIISMFR
-150 AVLTMIGLIG
+150 AVLTMVGLIG
-160 VVIYMNYKLA
+160 VIIYMNYQLA
-170 VIAIILYPIFIY
+170 LIALVLYPIFIV

-189 KLRKYSTKGQ
+189 KLRKYSHLGQ

-225 NKEINRF
+225 EKEVDRF
-232 EHSNAETIKYANKSV
+232 EKANAQTIKYANKSV

-275 VISGQS
+275 VISGTS
-281 TPGTFLAFLAALVQ
+281 TTGTFIAFLAALVQ
-295 IYEPVKLFAASNNA
+295 IYEPVKLFANSNNA
-309 LQASIAASERVFA
+309 LQASIAASDRVFSM
-322 VFHETD
+322 FD
-328 EDIENHGNIECNAEG
+328 EEDEIIENKGSIPCNAEG
-343 KVVEFKNVSFTYD
+343 KDIEFKNVSFKYD
-356 NNLYALKD
+356 NDIYALKD
-364 VSFTTK
+364 VSFKVK

-388 ANLIPRFYDVNGGAI
+388 AHLIPRFYDVTDGAI
-403 LIDGINIKEYDL
+403 LIGGVDIKEYDL
-415 YSLRHNIASV
+415 YSLRHNIATV

-436 RNNIGYSKDDAT
+436 RNNISYSKANAT
-448 DEEIFAAAKAAYAN
+448 DEEIKKAARAAYAD

-488 QRITIA
+488 QRVTIA

-516 SERIVQKALDNLMKG
+516 SERVVQKALDNLMQG

-556 QIEAIGKHEEIVKT
+556 GIEAIGRHEEILV
-570 SATYKRLYE
+570 SSPTYKKLYE
-579 MQFKIEQEEKIADN
+579 MQFKIEEMEQEKL
-593 K
+593 

>member
-1 MSNIIEKENAVKKVA
+1 
-16 RLMWPY
+16 MWPY
-22 FRPYKLMLIVA
+22 FAPYKWLMFLA

-63 YTYLYILPIVVVIIY
+63 YTYLYILPIVVVVIY
-78 VAKSGFLFLQGFLM
+78 VAKSGFLFMQGFLM

-100 EKLRNETFEKMVK
+100 EKLRNETFEKMVRL
-113 MPVKYYADQS
+113 PVKYYSNQS
-123 TGVLMSKITNDI
+123 TGVLMSRITNDI

-142 PTIINMFR
+142 PTIISMFR
-150 AVLTMIGLIG
+150 AVLTMVGLIG
-160 VVIYMNYKLA
+160 VIFYMNYQLA
-170 VIAIILYPIFIY
+170 LIALVLYPIFIF

-189 KLRKYSTKGQ
+189 KLRKYSHLGQ
-199 ERMGDLTSV
+199 ERMGTLTSV

-225 NKEINRF
+225 EKEVDRF
-232 EHSNAETIKYANKSV
+232 EKANAQTIKYANKSV

-275 VISGQS
+275 VISGTS
-281 TPGTFLAFLAALVQ
+281 TTGTFIAFLAALVQ
-295 IYEPVKLFAASNNA
+295 IYEPVKLFANSNNA
-309 LQASIAASERVFA
+309 LQASIAASDRVFSM
-322 VFHETD
+322 FD
-328 EDIENHGNIECNAEG
+328 EEDEVIENKGTITCNAEG
-343 KVVEFKNVSFTYD
+343 KDIEFKNVSFKYD
-356 NNLYALKD
+356 NDIYALKD
-364 VSFTTK
+364 VSFKVK
-370 AGSTVAFVGPSG
+370 AGSTIAFVGPSG

-388 ANLIPRFYDVNGGAI
+388 AHLIPRFYDVTDGAI
-403 LIDGINIKEYDL
+403 LIGGVDIKEYDL
-415 YSLRHNIASV
+415 YSLRHNIATV

-436 RNNIGYSKDDAT
+436 RNNISYSKANAT
-448 DEEIFAAAKAAYAN
+448 DEEIKKAARAAYAD

-488 QRITIA
+488 QRVTIA

-516 SERIVQKALDNLMKG
+516 SERVVQKALDNLMQG

-556 QIEAIGKHEEIVKT
+556 GIEAIGRHEEILV
-570 SATYKRLYE
+570 SSPTYKKLYE
-579 MQFKIEQEEKIADN
+579 MQFKIEEMEQEKL
-593 K
+593 

>member
-1 MSNIIEKENAVKKVA
+1 
-16 RLMWPY
+16 MWPY
-22 FRPYKLMLIVA
+22 FAPYKWLMFLA

-63 YTYLYILPIVVVIIY
+63 YTYLYILPIVVVVIY
-78 VAKSGFLFLQGFLM
+78 VAKSGFLFMQGFLM

-100 EKLRNETFEKMVK
+100 EKLRNETFEKMVRL
-113 MPVKYYADQS
+113 PVKYYSNQS
-123 TGVLMSKITNDI
+123 TGVLMSRITNDI

-142 PTIINMFR
+142 PTIISMFR
-150 AVLTMIGLIG
+150 AVLTMVGLIG
-160 VVIYMNYKLA
+160 VIFYMNYQLA
-170 VIAIILYPIFIY
+170 LIALVLYPIFIF

-189 KLRKYSTKGQ
+189 KLRKYSHLGQ

-225 NKEINRF
+225 EKEVDRF
-232 EHSNAETIKYANKSV
+232 EKANAQTIKYANKSV

-260 GSFGIGAVLLIGGYQ
+260 GSFGIGAVLLMGGYQ
-275 VISGQS
+275 VISGTS
-281 TPGTFLAFLAALVQ
+281 TTGTFIAFLAALVQ
-295 IYEPVKLFAASNNA
+295 IYEPVKLFANSNNA
-309 LQASIAASERVFA
+309 LQASIAASDRVFSM
-322 VFHETD
+322 FD
-328 EDIENHGNIECNAEG
+328 EEDEVIENRGTITCNAEG
-343 KVVEFKNVSFTYD
+343 KDIEFKNVSFKYD
-356 NNLYALKD
+356 NDIYALKD
-364 VSFTTK
+364 VSFKVK
-370 AGSTVAFVGPSG
+370 AGSTIAFVGPSG

-388 ANLIPRFYDVNGGAI
+388 AHLIPRFYDVTDGAI
-403 LIDGINIKEYDL
+403 LIGGVDIKEYDL
-415 YSLRHNIASV
+415 YSLRHNIATV

-436 RNNIGYSKDDAT
+436 RNNISYSKANAT
-448 DEEIFAAAKAAYAN
+448 DEEIKKAARAAYAD

-488 QRITIA
+488 QRVTIA

-516 SERIVQKALDNLMKG
+516 SERVVQKALDNLMQG

-556 QIEAIGKHEEIVKT
+556 GIEAIGRHEEILV
-570 SATYKRLYE
+570 SSPTYKKLYE
-579 MQFKIEQEEKIADN
+579 MQFKIEEMEQEKL
-593 K
+593 

>member
-1 MSNIIEKENAVKKVA
+1 
-16 RLMWPY
+16 MWPY
-22 FRPYKLMLIVA
+22 FAPYKWLMFLA

-63 YTYLYILPIVVVIIY
+63 YTYLYILPIVVVVIY
-78 VAKSGFLFLQGFLM
+78 VAKSGFLFMQGFLM

-100 EKLRNETFEKMVK
+100 EKLRNETFEKMVRL
-113 MPVKYYADQS
+113 PVKYYSNQS
-123 TGVLMSKITNDI
+123 TGVLMSRITNDI

-142 PTIINMFR
+142 PTIISMFR
-150 AVLTMIGLIG
+150 AVLTMVGLIG
-160 VVIYMNYKLA
+160 VIFYMNYQLA
-170 VIAIILYPIFIY
+170 LIALVLYPIFIF

-189 KLRKYSTKGQ
+189 KLRKYSHLGQ
-199 ERMGDLTSV
+199 ERMGTLTSV

-225 NKEINRF
+225 EKEVDRF
-232 EHSNAETIKYANKSV
+232 EKANAQTIKYANKSV

-260 GSFGIGAVLLIGGYQ
+260 GSFGIGAVLLMGGYQ
-275 VISGQS
+275 VISGTS
-281 TPGTFLAFLAALVQ
+281 TTGTFIAFLAALVQ
-295 IYEPVKLFAASNNA
+295 IYEPVKLFANSNNA
-309 LQASIAASERVFA
+309 LQASIAASDRVFSM
-322 VFHETD
+322 FD
-328 EDIENHGNIECNAEG
+328 EEDEIIENKGSIPCNAEG
-343 KVVEFKNVSFTYD
+343 KDIEFKNVSFKYD
-356 NNLYALKD
+356 NDIYALKD
-364 VSFTTK
+364 VSFKVK

-388 ANLIPRFYDVNGGAI
+388 AHLIPRFYDVTDGAI
-403 LIDGINIKEYDL
+403 LIGGVDIKEYDL
-415 YSLRHNIASV
+415 YSLRHNIATV

-436 RNNIGYSKDDAT
+436 RNNISYSKANAT
-448 DEEIFAAAKAAYAN
+448 DEEIKKAARAAYAD

-488 QRITIA
+488 QRVTIA

-516 SERIVQKALDNLMKG
+516 SERVVQKALDNLMQG

-556 QIEAIGKHEEIVKT
+556 GIEAIGRHEEIVV
-570 SATYKRLYE
+570 SSPTYKKLYE
-579 MQFKIEQEEKIADN
+579 MQFKIEEMEQEML
-593 K
+593 

>member
-1 MSNIIEKENAVKKVA
+1 
-16 RLMWPY
+16 MWPY
-22 FRPYKLMLIVA
+22 FAPYKWLMFLA

-63 YTYLYILPIVVVIIY
+63 YTYLYILPIVVVVIY
-78 VAKSGFLFLQGFLM
+78 VAKSGFLFMQGFLM

-100 EKLRNETFEKMVK
+100 EKLRNETFEKMVRL
-113 MPVKYYADQS
+113 PVKYYSNQS
-123 TGVLMSKITNDI
+123 TGVLMSRITNDI

-142 PTIINMFR
+142 PTIISMFR
-150 AVLTMIGLIG
+150 AVLTMVGLIG
-160 VVIYMNYKLA
+160 VIFYMNYQLA
-170 VIAIILYPIFIY
+170 LIALVLYPIFIF

-189 KLRKYSTKGQ
+189 KLRKYSHLGQ

-225 NKEINRF
+225 EKEVDRF
-232 EHSNAETIKYANKSV
+232 EKANAQTIKYANKSV

-260 GSFGIGAVLLIGGYQ
+260 GSFGIGAVLLMGGYQ
-275 VISGQS
+275 VISGTS
-281 TPGTFLAFLAALVQ
+281 TTGTFIAFLAALVQ
-295 IYEPVKLFAASNNA
+295 IYEPVKLFANSNNA
-309 LQASIAASERVFA
+309 LQASIAASDRVFSM
-322 VFHETD
+322 FD
-328 EDIENHGNIECNAEG
+328 EEDEVIENKGTITCNAEG
-343 KVVEFKNVSFTYD
+343 KDIEFKNVSFKYD
-356 NNLYALKD
+356 NDIYALKD
-364 VSFTTK
+364 VSFKVK
-370 AGSTVAFVGPSG
+370 AGSTIAFVGPSG

-388 ANLIPRFYDVNGGAI
+388 AHLIPRFYDVTDGAI
-403 LIDGINIKEYDL
+403 LIGGVDIKEYDL
-415 YSLRHNIASV
+415 YSLRHNIATV

-436 RNNIGYSKDDAT
+436 RNNISYSKANAT
-448 DEEIFAAAKAAYAN
+448 DEEIKKAARAAYAD

-488 QRITIA
+488 QRVTIA

-516 SERIVQKALDNLMKG
+516 SERVVQKALDNLMQG

-556 QIEAIGKHEEIVKT
+556 GIEAIGRHEEILL
-570 SATYKRLYE
+570 SSPTYKKLYE
-579 MQFKIEQEEKIADN
+579 MQFKIEEMEQEKL
-593 K
+593 

>member
-1 MSNIIEKENAVKKVA
+1 
-16 RLMWPY
+16 MWPY
-22 FRPYKLMLIVA
+22 FAPYKWLMFLA

-63 YTYLYILPIVVVIIY
+63 YTYLYILPIVVVVIY
-78 VAKSGFLFLQGFLM
+78 VAKSGFLFMQGFLM

-100 EKLRNETFEKMVK
+100 EKLRNETFEKMVRL
-113 MPVKYYADQS
+113 PVKYYSNQS
-123 TGVLMSKITNDI
+123 TGVLMSRITNDI

-142 PTIINMFR
+142 PTIISMFR
-150 AVLTMIGLIG
+150 AVLTMVGLIG
-160 VVIYMNYKLA
+160 VIFYMNYQLA
-170 VIAIILYPIFIY
+170 LIALVLYPIFIF

-189 KLRKYSTKGQ
+189 KLRKYSHLGQ

-225 NKEINRF
+225 EKEVDRF
-232 EHSNAETIKYANKSV
+232 EKANAQTIKYANKSV

-260 GSFGIGAVLLIGGYQ
+260 GSFGIGAVLLMGGYQ
-275 VISGQS
+275 VISGTS
-281 TPGTFLAFLAALVQ
+281 TTGTFIAFLAALVQ
-295 IYEPVKLFAASNNA
+295 IYEPVKLFANSNNA
-309 LQASIAASERVFA
+309 LQASIAASDRVFSM
-322 VFHETD
+322 FD
-328 EDIENHGNIECNAEG
+328 EEDEIIENKGSIPCNAEG
-343 KVVEFKNVSFTYD
+343 KDIEFKNVSFKYD
-356 NNLYALKD
+356 NDIYALKD
-364 VSFTTK
+364 VSFKVK

-388 ANLIPRFYDVNGGAI
+388 AHLIPRFYDVTDGAI
-403 LIDGINIKEYDL
+403 LIGGVDIKEYDL
-415 YSLRHNIASV
+415 YSLRHNIATV

-436 RNNIGYSKDDAT
+436 RNNISYSKANAT
-448 DEEIFAAAKAAYAN
+448 DEEIKKAARAAYAD

-488 QRITIA
+488 QRVTIA

-516 SERIVQKALDNLMKG
+516 SERVVQKALDNLMQG

-556 QIEAIGKHEEIVKT
+556 GIEAIGRHEEILV
-570 SATYKRLYE
+570 SSPTYKKLYE
-579 MQFKIEQEEKIADN
+579 MQFKIEEMEQEML
-593 K
+593 

>member
-1 MSNIIEKENAVKKVA
+1 
-16 RLMWPY
+16 MWPY
-22 FRPYKLMLIVA
+22 FAPYKWLMFLA

-63 YTYLYILPIVVVIIY
+63 YTYLYILPIVVVVIY
-78 VAKSGFLFLQGFLM
+78 VAKSGFLFMQGFLM

-100 EKLRNETFEKMVK
+100 EKLRNETFEKMVRL
-113 MPVKYYADQS
+113 PVKYYSNQS
-123 TGVLMSKITNDI
+123 TGVLMSRITNDI

-142 PTIINMFR
+142 PTIISMFR
-150 AVLTMIGLIG
+150 AVLTMVGLIG
-160 VVIYMNYKLA
+160 VIFYMNYQLA
-170 VIAIILYPIFIY
+170 LIALVLYPIFIF

-189 KLRKYSTKGQ
+189 KLRKYSHLGQ

-225 NKEINRF
+225 EKEVDRF
-232 EHSNAETIKYANKSV
+232 EKANAQTIKYANKSV

-260 GSFGIGAVLLIGGYQ
+260 GSFGIGAVLLMGGYQ
-275 VISGQS
+275 VISGTS
-281 TPGTFLAFLAALVQ
+281 TTGTFIAFLAALVQ
-295 IYEPVKLFAASNNA
+295 IYEPVKLFANSNNA
-309 LQASIAASERVFA
+309 LQASIAASDRVFSM
-322 VFHETD
+322 FD
-328 EDIENHGNIECNAEG
+328 EEDEVIENKGTITCNAEG
-343 KVVEFKNVSFTYD
+343 KDIEFKNVSFKYD
-356 NNLYALKD
+356 NDIYALKD
-364 VSFTTK
+364 VSFKVK
-370 AGSTVAFVGPSG
+370 AGSTIAFVGPSG

-388 ANLIPRFYDVNGGAI
+388 AHLIPRFYDVTDGAI
-403 LIDGINIKEYDL
+403 LIGGVDIKEYDL
-415 YSLRHNIASV
+415 YSLRHNIATV

-436 RNNIGYSKDDAT
+436 RNNISYSKANAT
-448 DEEIFAAAKAAYAN
+448 DEEIKKAARAAYAD

-488 QRITIA
+488 QRVTIA

-516 SERIVQKALDNLMKG
+516 SERVVQKALDNLMQG

-556 QIEAIGKHEEIVKT
+556 GIEAIGRHEEILV
-570 SATYKRLYE
+570 SSPTYKKLYE
-579 MQFKIEQEEKIADN
+579 MQFKIEEMEQEKL
-593 K
+593 

>member
-1 MSNIIEKENAVKKVA
+1 
-16 RLMWPY
+16 MWPY
-22 FRPYKLMLIVA
+22 FAPYKWLLFLA

-63 YTYLYILPIVVVIIY
+63 YTYLYILPIVVVVIY
-78 VAKSGFLFLQGFLM
+78 VAKSGFLFMQGFLM

-100 EKLRNETFEKMVK
+100 EKLRNETFEKMVRL
-113 MPVKYYADQS
+113 PVKYYSNQS
-123 TGVLMSKITNDI
+123 TGVLMSRITNDI

-142 PTIINMFR
+142 PTIISMFM
-150 AVLTMIGLIG
+150 AVLTMVGLIG
-160 VVIYMNYKLA
+160 VIFYMNYQLA
-170 VIAIILYPIFIY
+170 LIALVLYPIFIF

-189 KLRKYSTKGQ
+189 KLRKYSHLGQ

-225 NKEINRF
+225 EKEVDRF
-232 EHSNAETIKYANKSV
+232 EKANAQTIKYANKSV

-260 GSFGIGAVLLIGGYQ
+260 GSFGIGAVLLMGGYQ
-275 VISGQS
+275 VISGTS
-281 TPGTFLAFLAALVQ
+281 TTGTFIAFLAALVQ
-295 IYEPVKLFAASNNA
+295 IYEPVKLFANSNNA
-309 LQASIAASERVFA
+309 LQASIAASDRVFSM
-322 VFHETD
+322 FD
-328 EDIENHGNIECNAEG
+328 EEDEVIENKGTITCNAEG
-343 KVVEFKNVSFTYD
+343 KDIEFKNVSFKYD
-356 NNLYALKD
+356 NDIYALKD
-364 VSFTTK
+364 VSFKVK
-370 AGSTVAFVGPSG
+370 AGSTIAFVGPSG

-388 ANLIPRFYDVNGGAI
+388 AHLIPRFYDVTDGAI
-403 LIDGINIKEYDL
+403 LIGGVDIKEYDL
-415 YSLRHNIASV
+415 YSLRHNIATV

-436 RNNIGYSKDDAT
+436 RNNISYSKANAT
-448 DEEIFAAAKAAYAN
+448 DEEIKKSARAAYAD

-488 QRITIA
+488 QRVTIA

-516 SERIVQKALDNLMKG
+516 SERVVQKALDNLMQG

-556 QIEAIGKHEEIVKT
+556 GIEAIGRHEEILV
-570 SATYKRLYE
+570 SSPTYKKLYE
-579 MQFKIEQEEKIADN
+579 MQFKIEEMEQEKL
-593 K
+593 

>member
-1 MSNIIEKENAVKKVA
+1 
-16 RLMWPY
+16 MWPY
-22 FRPYKLMLIVA
+22 FAPYKWLMFLA

-63 YTYLYILPIVVVIIY
+63 YTYLYILPIVVVVIY
-78 VAKSGFLFLQGFLM
+78 VAKSGFLFMQGFLM

-100 EKLRNETFEKMVK
+100 EKLRNETFEKMVRL
-113 MPVKYYADQS
+113 PVKYYSNQS
-123 TGVLMSKITNDI
+123 TGVLMSRITNDI

-142 PTIINMFR
+142 PTIISMFR
-150 AVLTMIGLIG
+150 AVLTMVGLIG
-160 VVIYMNYKLA
+160 VIFYMNYQLA
-170 VIAIILYPIFIY
+170 LIALVLYPIFIF

-189 KLRKYSTKGQ
+189 KLRKYSHLGQ

-225 NKEINRF
+225 EKEVDRF
-232 EHSNAETIKYANKSV
+232 EKANAQTIKYANKSV

-260 GSFGIGAVLLIGGYQ
+260 GSFGIGAVLLMGGYQ
-275 VISGQS
+275 VISGTS
-281 TPGTFLAFLAALVQ
+281 TTGTFIAFLAALVQ
-295 IYEPVKLFAASNNA
+295 IYEPVKLFANSNNA
-309 LQASIAASERVFA
+309 LQASIAASDRVFSM
-322 VFHETD
+322 FD
-328 EDIENHGNIECNAEG
+328 EEDEVIENKGTITCNAEG
-343 KVVEFKNVSFTYD
+343 KDIEFKNVSFKYD
-356 NNLYALKD
+356 NDIYALKD
-364 VSFTTK
+364 VSFKVK
-370 AGSTVAFVGPSG
+370 AGSTIAFVGPSG

-388 ANLIPRFYDVNGGAI
+388 AHLIPRFYDVTDGAI
-403 LIDGINIKEYDL
+403 LIGGVDIKEYDL
-415 YSLRHNIASV
+415 YSLRHNIATV

-436 RNNIGYSKDDAT
+436 RNNISYSKANAT
-448 DEEIFAAAKAAYAN
+448 DEEIKKAARAAYAD

-488 QRITIA
+488 QRVTIA

-516 SERIVQKALDNLMKG
+516 SERVVQKALDNLMQG

-556 QIEAIGKHEEIVKT
+556 GIEAIGRHEEILV
-570 SATYKRLYE
+570 SSPTYKKLYE
-579 MQFKIEQEEKIADN
+579 MQFKIEEMEQEML
-593 K
+593 

>member
-1 MSNIIEKENAVKKVA
+1 
-16 RLMWPY
+16 MWPY
-22 FRPYKLMLIVA
+22 FAPYKWLMFLA

-63 YTYLYILPIVVVIIY
+63 YTYLYILPIVVVVIY
-78 VAKSGFLFLQGFLM
+78 VAKSGFLFMQGFLM

-100 EKLRNETFEKMVK
+100 EKLRNETFEKMVRL
-113 MPVKYYADQS
+113 PVKYYSNQS
-123 TGVLMSKITNDI
+123 TGVLMSRITNDI

-142 PTIINMFR
+142 PTIISMFR
-150 AVLTMIGLIG
+150 AVLTMVGLIG
-160 VVIYMNYKLA
+160 VIFYMNYQLA
-170 VIAIILYPIFIY
+170 LIALVLYPIFIF

-189 KLRKYSTKGQ
+189 KLRKYSHLGQ

-225 NKEINRF
+225 EKEVDRF
-232 EHSNAETIKYANKSV
+232 EKANAQTIKYANKSV

-260 GSFGIGAVLLIGGYQ
+260 GSFGIGAVLLMGGYQ
-275 VISGQS
+275 VISGTS
-281 TPGTFLAFLAALVQ
+281 TTGTFIAFLAALVQ
-295 IYEPVKLFAASNNA
+295 IYEPVKLFANSNNA
-309 LQASIAASERVFA
+309 LQASIAASDRVFSM
-322 VFHETD
+322 FD
-328 EDIENHGNIECNAEG
+328 EEDEIIENKGTITCNAEG
-343 KVVEFKNVSFTYD
+343 KDIEFKNVSFKYD
-356 NNLYALKD
+356 NDIYALKD
-364 VSFTTK
+364 VSFKVK
-370 AGSTVAFVGPSG
+370 AGSTIAFVGPSG

-388 ANLIPRFYDVNGGAI
+388 AHLIPRFYDVTDGAI
-403 LIDGINIKEYDL
+403 LIGGVDIKEYDL
-415 YSLRHNIASV
+415 YSLRHNIATV

-436 RNNIGYSKDDAT
+436 RNNISYSKANAT
-448 DEEIFAAAKAAYAN
+448 DEEIKKAARAAYAD

-488 QRITIA
+488 QRVTIA

-516 SERIVQKALDNLMKG
+516 SERVVQKALDNLMQG

-556 QIEAIGKHEEIVKT
+556 GIEAIGRHEEILV
-570 SATYKRLYE
+570 SSPTYKKLYE
-579 MQFKIEQEEKIADN
+579 MQFKIEEMEQEKL
-593 K
+593 